1 MCVGKNMVYT
11 GLSAVQ
17 VSGALQESWKV
28 SPTDKEG
35 LLFYICVCVLII
47 IYILNSMYMKYI
59 IYIYIIIN
67 KTQANFE
74 QQ

>member
-1 MCVGKNMVYT
+1 MIGMCVGKNMVYT

-47 IYILNSMYMKYI
+47 IYILPEIGQSLGL
-59 IYIYIIIN
+59 
-67 KTQANFE
+67 AGSWV
-74 QQ
+74 